1 MALAAGT
8 TGPASA
14 TPPTTGAPA
23 AGEGRTEP
31 TKPTDS
37 TGRTHLTLLTGDRVT
52 VDRSGRV
59 IGLRPAKG
67 REHIPVRAQRLPNGH
82 TLVLPSDARRLI
94 ADGTVDQRL
103 FDTTELKK
111 KANREAQ
118 KKGLRLI
125 VGYQGSR
132 TAVTAAKADV
142 RAAGDTTV
150 RRTLKALNAEA
161 LTTPA
166 PDAAALWK
174 ALTGSKGGI
183 SHVWFDGVRKAS
195 LDKSVKQIGADKAWA
210 AGYDGKGV
218 KIAVLDSG
226 LDADHPDLKGRIVAE
241 KNFST
246 SPGTG
251 DRYGHGTHVASIAA
265 GTGAKSGGKFKGVAP
280 GAKLLNGKVLDSAGE
295 GEDSGILAAMDWA
308 AAEGADIIN
317 LSLGGYDQPGIDPL
331 EAAVN
336 ELSKEKGILF
346 AVAAGN
352 DGESKSV
359 NSPGSAD
366 AALTVGA
373 VDDNDKLADFSSQG
387 PRIGDG
393 AIKPDVTAPGV
404 DITAAAAPGSVIE
417 KEVGQNPEGYLTIS
431 GTSMATPHV
440 AGAAALLKQQHPD
453 WKYTELKGALTGSTK
468 GGNYTPFQQG
478 SGRIAVDKAIEQTV
492 VAEPVSLNYGL
503 QQWPHTDD
511 KPVTKKVTYRNLGK
525 DDVTLDLTATATDP
539 KGNPAPNGFFTLG
552 AKKVAV
558 PAGGTASVDLTADS
572 KLGGTVDGSYSA
584 FVVASGGGQSVRT
597 AAAVDREIERYDVTL
612 KTIGRDGRPTA
623 HHDSTMSA
631 MSGKD
636 KGLNVFLKGTTT
648 KVRVAK
654 GSYLLDS
661 SVFVDPDDA
670 DKGTDWLFRPRLTV
684 DKNMTVTLD
693 ARKAKPVDI
702 TVPDRGA
709 KAVSGGPRYLYK
721 GYESGPLNNTFHG
734 LRTAHLG
741 AEVPEG
747 FGLQWLGTWTKGAG
761 TRYDMLLGGQVK
773 KIPTGYTK
781 HLKAADFATLKVRSG
796 ASAPG
801 RSGSLSV
808 AGYRPEAGG
817 ISHIFEPKKL
827 PRTTTVHATALGV
840 TKWGID
846 FDQYG
851 DKDADGEPVLEGY
864 YEMAP
869 ETFKARKSYTRTFNV
884 GVFGPALNAADIGV
898 FREGD
903 KLGGRIPVVADGQ
916 GRPGWSDYSAE
927 KSTLYRNGTKIA
939 EKNDAVSGAETF
951 EVPAGG
957 AEYRLTT
964 SVRRDPK
971 VATASSRVEA
981 SWTFRSAK
989 TADRTKLPASTAR
1002 FAPKLD
1008 LASRAPA
1015 GATQS
1020 VPVTVQGAAAGAGNL
1035 KSLAV
1040 YVSYDDGRTWKKV
1053 TVRDGTVSVK
1063 NPAKNKG
1070 VSFRARITDKDGNKS
1085 SVSLHNAYYGK

>member
-14 TPPTTGAPA
+14 TPTTTKAPA
-23 AGEGRTEP
+23 AGADLTGPTE
-31 TKPTDS
+31 TTE
-37 TGRTHLTLLTGDRVT
+37 TTNLTLLTGDRVT
-52 VDRSGRV
+52 LDRSGRV
-59 IGLRPAKG
+59 TAFRPAKG
-67 REHIPVRAQRLPNGH
+67 RAHIPVRTQRLPNGH

-94 ADGTVDQRL
+94 AEGTVDQRL
-103 FDTTELKK
+103 FDTAELKK
-111 KANREAQ
+111 FKSSL
-118 KKGLRLI
+118 KLI
-125 VGYQGSR
+125 VGYTGSR
-132 TAVTAAKADV
+132 TAVTTAKADV

-150 RRTLKALNAEA
+150 RRTLKTLNAEA
-161 LTTPA
+161 LTTP
-166 PDAAALWK
+166 PQDAAALWK
-174 ALTGSKGGI
+174 ALTSSKDGI
-183 SHVWFDGVRKAS
+183 SHVWPDATRKAT
-195 LDKSVKQIGADKAWA
+195 LDKSVPQIGADKAWA

-226 LDADHPDLKGRIVAE
+226 VDATHPDLEGQILAE

-246 SPGTG
+246 SPGTA
-251 DRYGHGTHVASIAA
+251 DHYGHGTHVASIAA
-265 GTGAKSGGKFKGVAP
+265 GTGAKSGGRLKGVAP
-280 GAKLLNGKVLDSAGE
+280 GAKLLNGRVLDDAGE
-295 GEDSGILAAMDWA
+295 GEDSGVLAAMDWA
-308 AAEGADIIN
+308 AAEGADVIN

-336 ELSKEKGILF
+336 KLSKDKGVLF
-346 AVAAGN
+346 AIAAGN
-352 DGESKSV
+352 DGAAKTV

-387 PRIGDG
+387 PRNGDR

-417 KEVGQNPEGYLTIS
+417 KEVGQNPDGYLTIS

-440 AGAAALLKQQHPD
+440 AGAAALLKQQHPE
-453 WKYTELKGALTGSTK
+453 WKHDELKGALTGSTK
-468 GGNYTPFQQG
+468 GGKYTPFQQG
-478 SGRIAVDKAIEQTV
+478 SGRIAVDKAIKQTV

-503 QQWPHTDD
+503 QKWPHTDD
-511 KPVTKKVTYRNLGK
+511 KPVTKKVTYKNLGK
-525 DDVTLDLTATATDP
+525 DDITLDLTTTATDP
-539 KGNPAPNGFFTLG
+539 KGNPAPAGFFTLG
-552 AKKVAV
+552 AKKVTV
-558 PAGGTASVDLTADS
+558 PAGGTASVDLTADTRP
-572 KLGGTVDGSYSA
+572 GGTVDGSYSA
-584 FVVASGGGQSVRT
+584 YVVAEGGGQTVRT
-597 AAAVDREIERYDVTL
+597 AATVEREIERYDVTL

-623 HHDSTMSA
+623 HHDSSMSA
-631 MSGKD
+631 ITGKD
-636 KGLNVFLKGTTT
+636 KGLNLFPQGTTT

-654 GSYLLDS
+654 GSYLLDWS
-661 SVFVDPDDA
+661 IHVDPDDA
-670 DKGTDWLFRPRLTV
+670 DKGTDWLLQPRLAV

-702 TVPDRGA
+702 TVPDRAA
-709 KAVSGGPRYLYK
+709 KPVSGEPRYLYK
-721 GYESGPLNNTFHG
+721 GYESSPTNATFKG

-741 AEVPEG
+741 PEVPEG
-747 FGLQWLGTWTKGAG
+747 FSEQWLGTWTKGAG
-761 TRYDMLLGGQVK
+761 TRYDMLVGGMVK
-773 KIPTGYTK
+773 KLSTGYTK
-781 HLKAADFATLKVRSG
+781 HLKRADFATVKVRSG

-801 RSGSLSV
+801 RSGSLAV
-808 AGYRPEAGG
+808 AGYLPEAGG
-817 ISHIFEPKKL
+817 ISHIFDPEKL
-827 PRTTTVHATALGV
+827 PRTTTVHATALGA
-840 TKWGID
+840 TKWGIG

-851 DKDADGEPVLEGY
+851 DKDEDGEPAFEGF

-869 ETFKARKSYTRTFNV
+869 RALKAGRSYTETFNTGA
-884 GVFGPALNAADIGV
+884 FGPALNAPDDGI
-898 FREGD
+898 FREGN

-916 GRPGWSDYSAE
+916 GHPGWSAYSAE

-939 EKNDAVSGAETF
+939 ENKDAVTGAETF
-951 EVPAGG
+951 EVPAGD
-957 AEYRLTT
+957 AEYRLTA

-989 TADRTKLPASTAR
+989 TANRTELPASTAR
-1002 FAPKLD
+1002 FTPKLD

-1020 VPVTVQGAAAGAGNL
+1020 VPVTVEGAAAGPGNL

-1053 TVRDGTVSVK
+1053 TVRDGKVSVQ
-1063 NPAKNKG
+1063 NPAKGKG
-1070 VSFRARITDKDGNKS
+1070 VSLRVRITDKDGNKS